1 MATLAICVLSNY
13 NIPQEWSFWCF
24 FKDIFFLQI
33 LKSAYYDYNTLPDE
47 LGQPIEGVIAV
58 IFRIISLIMV
68 HVATP
73 PVISNG
79 SPLVYMGEYWT
90 NLQTT
95 RTRSSY
101 QIFASKVARVI
112 NFLCWAGVLE
122 RELVT

>member
-1 MATLAICVLSNY
+1 MVLS
-13 NIPQEWSFWCF
+13 IF

-58 IFRIISLIMV
+58 IFRIIGFIMV

-79 SPLVYMGEYWT
+79 SSLIYMVEY
-90 NLQTT
+90 
-95 RTRSSY
+95 
-101 QIFASKVARVI
+101 
-112 NFLCWAGVLE
+112 
-122 RELVT
+122 